1 MPKVVCVHEINK
13 LPLLNNRDVQFND
26 FSAYFVKS
34 NVQANLGD
42 DNWIQIRS
50 SIASLGF
57 PLIESLSNWGKTYGT
72 IFSAVSFFKLVSW

>member
-42 DNWIQIRS
+42 DN
-50 SIASLGF
+50 
-57 PLIESLSNWGKTYGT
+57 
-72 IFSAVSFFKLVSW
+72 